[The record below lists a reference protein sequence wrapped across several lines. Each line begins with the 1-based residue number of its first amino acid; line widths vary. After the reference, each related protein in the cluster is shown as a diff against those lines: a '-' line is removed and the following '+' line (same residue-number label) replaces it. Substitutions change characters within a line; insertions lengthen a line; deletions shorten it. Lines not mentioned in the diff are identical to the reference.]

1 MNELI
6 NFIIFTVIINT
17 IGFTGIIGIVLI
29 VWGLISSCNKCL
41 WLGIILIV
49 IVILEKMVICQIVL
63 MKKFRL

>member
-29 VWGLISSCNKCL
+29 VWGLIISCNKCL

-49 IVILEKMVICQIVL
+49 ILILEKIIKYV
-63 MKKFRL
+63 KRS

>member
-29 VWGLISSCNKCL
+29 VWGLIISCNKCL

-49 IVILEKMVICQIVL
+49 IVILEKIIKYV
-63 MKKFRL
+63 KRS

>member
-6 NFIIFTVIINT
+6 NFIIFTLVINAL
-17 IGFTGIIGIVLI
+17 GFTGILGIVLT

-49 IVILEKMVICQIVL
+49 IVILEKIIKYV
-63 MKKFRL
+63 KRS